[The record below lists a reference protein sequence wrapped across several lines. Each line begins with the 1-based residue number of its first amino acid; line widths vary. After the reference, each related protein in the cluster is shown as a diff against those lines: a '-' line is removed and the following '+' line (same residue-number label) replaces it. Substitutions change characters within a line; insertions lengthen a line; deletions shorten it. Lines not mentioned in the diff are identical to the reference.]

1 MIFIL
6 FLIGLFGGYVTCKQD
21 GVHLTCNGDS
31 MVVRLD
37 ASRLLEDTASPF
49 SVHFIDPSCNEEG
62 NGANTVTIATPYN
75 NCGTFKQVQDA
86 SIVYSNRIYFQST
99 NGENL
104 DILVECEIV
113 RRDFTVG
120 VMSSSSIND
129 LSTSNDNVNDTISEP
144 QVGYG
149 AFYVTMERY
158 TDANFKDKYSNSDL
172 GLGLDQDLFFEVEL
186 RDVGDLRLNLESC
199 WATVESASDSKPQ
212 YEFISNGCKVDETV
226 VFYNE
231 PTSPAIQRYSFR
243 SFAFRGYN
251 PEVYIHCKVFVCDVE
266 SSECIPSCNNSRR
279 RRNANKKSII
289 ARDLRTYQHWS
300 NRH

>member
-1 MIFIL
+1 MA
-6 FLIGLFGGYVTCKQD
+6 
-21 GVHLTCNGDS
+21 
-31 MVVRLD
+31 VRLD

-49 SVHFIDPSCNEEG
+49 SVHFIDLSCKEES

-86 SIVYSNRIYFQST
+86 SIVYSNRIYLQST

-129 LSTSNDNVNDTISEP
+129 LSTSNDNVNETISEP
-144 QVGYG
+144 QIGYG
-149 AFYVTMERY
+149 AFYITMERY

-172 GLGLDQDLFFEVEL
+172 SLGLDKDLFFEVEL

-199 WATVESASDSKPQ
+199 WATVESASDSQPQ

-226 VFYNE
+226 VFYND

-251 PEVYIHCKVFVCDVE
+251 PEVHIHCKVFVCDVE
-266 SSECIPSCNNSRR
+266 SSECIPSCNRSRR
-279 RRNANKKSII
+279 RRNANEKSII
-289 ARDLRTYQHWS
+289 ARDIRTYQHRS